1 MASRPL
7 LMTEPTL
14 QQQLGECAR
23 AASAG
28 WTQLIQAWSWTEINE
43 HDDLRRLLVWAVA
56 WASEVGM
63 KGARIDVRTAQR
75 LIAEIDQLGWPD
87 QAQPMRQ
94 LIRRCAELALSL
106 APLQAPPTIDEFDL
120 HGIGDAARILLT
132 VRAAERACLLL
143 PRRAVT
149 AAHRAAL
156 RAAID
161 WARGIGEGRVK
172 LEEGAEGPHL
182 QAIAAFNWRGRSTHI
197 AHSVVSCL
205 RTAGNPWVWEMSQ
218 ARFQH
223 LLASV
228 DLQHAVRAG
237 VNPADIGRDYLE
249 LQHLDAKLLA

>member
-1 MASRPL
+1 MS
-7 LMTEPTL
+7 EPTL
-14 QQQLGECAR
+14 QQQLGECAG

-28 WTQLIQAWSWTEINE
+28 WAQLIRALNWTEINQ

-63 KGARIDVRTAQR
+63 KGTRIDVRTAQR
-75 LIAEIDQLGWPD
+75 LIADIEQLGWPD
-87 QAQPMRQ
+87 QALPMRQ

-120 HGIGDAARILLT
+120 HGISDAARILLT

-143 PRRAVT
+143 PARAVS
-149 AAHRAAL
+149 AAQRATL

-161 WARGIGEGRVK
+161 WARGIGEGRLK
-172 LEEGAEGPHL
+172 LEAGAEGPHM
-182 QAIAAFNWRGRSTHI
+182 QAISAQTWPGSSVHV
-197 AHSVVSCL
+197 AHSVISCL
-205 RTAGNPWVWEMSQ
+205 HTAGNPWIWEMSQ

-223 LLASV
+223 LVASV

-249 LQHLDAKLLA
+249 LQHLDAKLLE